1 MPKRNPGTP
10 DHRPPMPPVNP
21 PADPNPPQ
29 RRLLLRLVNLQSAVL
44 PELLTGS
51 QVVLKEPDGGIAVVT
66 PLGSRIGDVS
76 GDDIERLEG
85 LHVIAATIH
94 ELGLAPPLV
103 VIEVFVV

>member
-1 MPKRNPGTP
+1 MPKRSPGTP

-21 PADPNPPQ
+21 PVDPTPPQ
-29 RRLLLRLVNLQSAVL
+29 RTLLLRLVNLQSAVL
-44 PELLTGS
+44 PELRTGS
-51 QVVLKEPDGGIAVVT
+51 QVVLKERDGAISVVT

-76 GDDIERLEG
+76 GHDIERLEG

-103 VIEVFVV
+103 VIEVLVV